1 MNFMYYYI
9 SNFKHEIYSMLK
21 KFHVK
26 FIFSKNLTALIH
38 IDSIQSNVINPIKY
52 TFLPPIIQQKIIPT
66 KKREP
71 HTH

>member
-1 MNFMYYYI
+1 
-9 SNFKHEIYSMLK
+9 MLK